1 MLSRK
6 KNTEDE
12 CDRRENARWTVFCAR
27 FRVSTRVRSVAS
39 AVLSALLRRRAH
51 FASLKPQSRSPPIIR
66 LFRLAHH
73 SPRLVLLRPPIS
85 RRENCRQGPKLAP
98 VLERRRR
105 VQNVPRRYRL
115 GLRTNRLAHQA
126 HRKLDR
132 ALASEQKRLLHDE
145 RLEDAARQTRAT
157 AKVLGEERSG
167 KVQNDHE
174 RVGVEDEVRRK
185 KNERLYST

>member
-1 MLSRK
+1 MRSSRK
-6 KNTEDE
+6 RAVDGFLRAFSGVDARSIGRE
-12 CDRRENARWTVFCAR
+12 CRSFRAFETSCAFC
-27 FRVSTRVRSVAS
+27 
-39 AVLSALLRRRAH
+39 L
-51 FASLKPQSRSPPIIR
+51 SLKPQSRSPPIIR